1 MLDVVII
8 GILVVLVTS
17 MIGLASWSNKIVKE
31 EKSK

>member
-17 MIGLASWSNKIVKE
+17 MIGLAGWSNKIVKE
-31 EKSK
+31 GKSK

>member
-17 MIGLASWSNKIVKE
+17 MLRLASWSNKIVKE
-31 EKSK
+31 GKSK